1 MFRILLNES
10 LSSDAFEAFRELQH
24 HTFVQSIRLTSPSWR
39 EIASTGQTLD
49 RALWS
54 NGWCFSA
61 AASPLH
67 LSVGG
72 RGVVV
77 VVQYPGLGLG
87 WSCVVREVLS
97 TSGVGTIRLRLY
109 SGLAFCKSVV
119 HTRAQIQGGFMLSSL
134 EASHLDF
141 WNSHCSYRRMM

>member
-54 NGWCFSA
+54 NG
-61 AASPLH
+61 
-67 LSVGG
+67 
-72 RGVVV
+72 
-77 VVQYPGLGLG
+77 
-87 WSCVVREVLS
+87 
-97 TSGVGTIRLRLY
+97 
-109 SGLAFCKSVV
+109 
-119 HTRAQIQGGFMLSSL
+119 
-134 EASHLDF
+134 
-141 WNSHCSYRRMM
+141 